1 LADRETIDVKPVP
14 MIGQLLNSGKVQT
27 TIFGDRSMSTQ
38 LYDARELTPE
48 WKKARERTISYCKS
62 KNHTES
68 SIDNARR
75 ISNVVATNMMSLG
88 VNDPREMRESHFNDW
103 IDGSRA
109 GSFRSKPISEDTLAK
124 RVETLKNICR
134 AYGLDA
140 QLSFVANWKA
150 KRVQKDIVY
159 WSVEEMDAMYDA
171 AMDWMRSPGK
181 MPMAIAHLIHY
192 QMAPRISDTVRLEW
206 SSIDLDRGEI
216 RFRASKNGKMCIQYL
231 TDPVVRAL
239 HEYRELVS
247 GFEGG
252 SEYLFPVSILSRKSS
267 SGSPFV
273 SVKTMRNWLRSVSVE
288 ASERTG
294 LDIRGLK
301 SHCYRH
307 TLAMRYLDRGG
318 DYIHVSMVLGDEVAT
333 IEKYYS
339 ELKPNRAQRM
349 AFEKAFAGSDFQDS
363 SGTVQPGG
371 LKRRSDRNSTVLSST
386 TNSSSGP
393 YLVADR
399 AGFEPTSP
407 APKAGRISRLP

>member
-1 LADRETIDVKPVP
+1 MP
-14 MIGQLLNSGKVQT
+14 
-27 TIFGDRSMSTQ
+27 TQ

-62 KNHTES
+62 KNHSEN

-88 VNDPREMRESHFNDW
+88 VNDPKEMLESHFIDW
-103 IDGSRA
+103 IEGSRK

-140 QLSFVANWKA
+140 QLSIVSNWKVR
-150 KRVQKDIVY
+150 RVQKEIVY
-159 WSVEEMDAMYDA
+159 WSIEEMDAMNDT
-171 AMDWMRSPGK
+171 AMDWMRSADK

-192 QMAPRISDTVRLEW
+192 QMAPRISDTVRLDW
-206 SSIDLDRGEI
+206 NSIDLERGEV

-231 TDPVVRAL
+231 TGPVAQAL
-239 HEYRELVS
+239 HAYKERVS

-252 SEYLFPVSILSRKSS
+252 EEYLFPVSILKRASN

-273 SVKTMRNWLRSVSVE
+273 SVKTMRNWLRSVSVA
-288 ASERTG
+288 ASERSG
-294 LDIRGLK
+294 LDVRGLK

-307 TLAMRYLDRGG
+307 TLAMRYLERDG
-318 DYIHVSMVLGDEVAT
+318 DYRHVSMVLGDEVAT

-349 AFEKAFAGSDFQDS
+349 AFERAFAGSDFQDS
-363 SGTVQPGG
+363 SETVQPEG

>member
-1 LADRETIDVKPVP
+1 
-14 MIGQLLNSGKVQT
+14 
-27 TIFGDRSMSTQ
+27 MSTQ

-48 WKKARERTISYCKS
+48 WKKAREGVISYCKS
-62 KNHTES
+62 KNHS
-68 SIDNARR
+68 KNSIDNARR
-75 ISNVVATNMMSLG
+75 ISNVVATNMISLG
-88 VNDPREMRESHFNDW
+88 VNDPKEMEENHFIDW
-103 IDGSRA
+103 IEGSRA

-134 AYGLDA
+134 ANGLDA
-140 QLSFVANWKA
+140 QLSFVGNWKA
-150 KRVQKDIVY
+150 KRMQKEIVY
-159 WSVEEMDAMYDA
+159 WSIEEMDAMNDT
-171 AMDWMRSPGK
+171 AMDWMRSPEK

-206 SSIDLDRGEI
+206 SNIDLDRGEI
-216 RFRASKNGKMCIQYL
+216 RFRASKNGKMCIQFL
-231 TDPVVRAL
+231 TGPVVKAL
-239 HEYRELVS
+239 HAYKELVG

-252 SEYLFPVSILSRKSS
+252 EKHLFPVSILTRKSS

-307 TLAMRYLDRGG
+307 TLAMRYLGRDG

-349 AFEKAFAGSDFQDS
+349 AFERAFAGSDFQDS
-363 SGTVQPGG
+363 SETVQPEG